1 MAPYFEAYVPT
12 LKNKNTMTAAAKL
25 LCQNIKIVGYC
36 FPKLASFIS
45 ILPKQYR
52 LDTHATL
59 AGFYELC

>member
-12 LKNKNTMTAAAKL
+12 LKNINTKTDAAKL
-25 LCQNIKIVGYC
+25 LCQNIEIVGYC

-45 ILPKQYR
+45 SLPKQYS
-52 LDTHATL
+52 LDTPATL